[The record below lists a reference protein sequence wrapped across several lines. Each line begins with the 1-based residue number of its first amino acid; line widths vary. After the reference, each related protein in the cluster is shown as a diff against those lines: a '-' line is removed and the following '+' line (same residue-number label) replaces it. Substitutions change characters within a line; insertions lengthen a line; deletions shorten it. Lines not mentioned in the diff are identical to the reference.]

1 MDGGKTV
8 NVQILVYV
16 IIITSILVLTS
27 FWLTIMRLIMASMQ
41 KSRFVKFK
49 CRPLC
54 EVMHSGYLNIYGLGD
69 YFSVFWYRVLK

>member
-41 KSRFVKFK
+41 KSKFVKFK
-49 CRPLC
+49 
-54 EVMHSGYLNIYGLGD
+54 
-69 YFSVFWYRVLK
+69 

>member
-16 IIITSILVLTS
+16 IIITSILVLTL
-27 FWLTIMRLIMASMQ
+27 FWLTIMWRIMAAMQ

-49 CRPLC
+49 CEFC
-54 EVMHSGYLNIYGLGD
+54 
-69 YFSVFWYRVLK
+69 SVR

>member
-41 KSRFVKFK
+41 KSKFVKFK
-49 CRPLC
+49 CCLQC
-54 EVMHSGYLNIYGLGD
+54 EVMHLQFLNIYSLGD
-69 YFSVFWYRVLK
+69 YFSVFWYQVLK